1 MTSIKEINSDK
12 INEGTLKNFIPRSTT
27 QIESV
32 QDSVVSIIQ
41 EVRESGDEAI
51 IKFTKNFDNVELSSK
66 QIQVT
71 EKEISEAYKSTDT
84 NLIRAI
90 QYARENLIK
99 FHKAQVREDWLIEI
113 EKGVTAGQIYR
124 PLEMLGIYIPGG
136 RAIYPS
142 TVLMIAAPAYVAGI
156 KEIIMCS
163 PPQENNKIAA
173 AILVAANEFGIKKIF
188 KVGGAQAIAA
198 MAYGTETIPKVQKVI
213 GPGSIWVNTAKQL
226 LSNIIA
232 IDSPAGPSEIL
243 IICDES
249 ANPNYVIV
257 DLLSQIEHD
266 PDNIGIIVSD
276 SDFLIKQIKESI
288 DEYVRNSERRV
299 IIEKALI
306 NNSLII
312 RAEDTE
318 DCIRISNLIAPEH
331 LEILT
336 KEPNNILK
344 KIVNAGAIF
353 LGPFSP
359 VSLGDYCAGTN
370 HVLPT
375 GGNAKIYSGLN
386 LYDFLKTIDVLKC
399 EREGL
404 VKLSSTA
411 ITLSEFEGLFSHKR
425 SIEERLK
432 DFNKVN
438 T

>member
-1 MTSIKEINSDK
+1 MTPIKELNSDQ
-12 INEGTLKNFIPRSTT
+12 INEETLVKYIPRTAP
-27 QIESV
+27 QIESI
-32 QDSVVSIIQ
+32 QESVVSIIH
-41 EVRESGDEAI
+41 EVKEKGDKAI
-51 IKFTKNFDNVELSSK
+51 IKFTKDFDNVEISAK
-66 QIQVT
+66 HIQVT
-71 EKEISEAYKSTDT
+71 DKEISEAYDKSDAD
-84 NLIRAI
+84 LIKAI
-90 QYARENLIK
+90 QYAKKNLIK
-99 FHKAQVREDWLIEI
+99 FHKAQVREDWLIET
-113 EKGVTAGQIYR
+113 EKGVSAGQIYR
-124 PLEMLGIYIPGG
+124 PLEMLGMYIPGG

-163 PPQENNKIAA
+163 PPQQDNKIASA
-173 AILVAANEFGIKKIF
+173 LLIAANEFGINKIF

-198 MAYGTETIPKVQKVI
+198 MAYGTETIPKVQKVV
-213 GPGSIWVNTAKQL
+213 GPGSIWVNAAKQL

-257 DLLSQIEHD
+257 DLLAQIEHD
-266 PDNIGIIVSD
+266 PDNIGIIVTD
-276 SDFLIKQIKESI
+276 SVDLINQIKDNIE
-288 DEYVRNSERRV
+288 EYVVNSKRRD
-299 IIEKALI
+299 IIEKALL

-312 RAEDTE
+312 KAEDTE

-336 KEPNNILK
+336 KEPNEIIK
-344 KIVNAGAIF
+344 KIINAGAIF

-375 GGNAKIYSGLN
+375 GGSAKIYSGLN

-399 EREGL
+399 DREGL
-404 VKLSSTA
+404 IKLSSTA
-411 ITLSEFEGLFSHKR
+411 IKLSEFEGMFSHKR

-432 DFNKVN
+432 DKN
-438 T
+438 

>member
-1 MTSIKEINSDK
+1 MTSIKEINSDQ
-12 INEGTLKNFIPRSTT
+12 INKETLINFIPRTAT

-32 QDSVVSIIQ
+32 QESVVSIIH
-41 EVRESGDEAI
+41 EVRENGDEAI
-51 IKFTKNFDNVELSSK
+51 IKFTKNFDKVELSSK
-66 QIQVT
+66 HIQVS
-71 EKEISEAYKSTDT
+71 EHEISKAYERCDAD
-84 NLIRAI
+84 LIRSI
-90 QYARENLIK
+90 KYAKDNLLK

-163 PPQENNKIAA
+163 PPQPDNKIAPEV
-173 AILVAANEFGIKKIF
+173 LVAANEFGIKKIF

-198 MAYGTETIPKVQKVI
+198 MAYGTKTIPKVQKIV

-232 IDSPAGPSEIL
+232 IDNPAGPSEIL
-243 IICDES
+243 IICDET
-249 ANPNYVIV
+249 ANPKYVIV

-266 PDNIGIIVSD
+266 PDNIGIIVSTSED
-276 SDFLIKQIKESI
+276 VINQIKKTIE
-288 DEYVRNSERRV
+288 EYVVTSKRRD
-299 IIEKALI
+299 IIEEALI

-312 RAEDTE
+312 KAEDIE

-336 KEPNNILK
+336 KDPNKLLE
-344 KIVNAGAIF
+344 KIVNAGAVF

-375 GGNAKIYSGLN
+375 GGTAKTYSGLN
-386 LYDFLKTIDVLKC
+386 IYDFLKTMAVLRC

-411 ITLSEFEGLFSHKR
+411 IKLSEFEGLFSHKR

-432 DFNKVN
+432 DKN
-438 T
+438 

>member
-1 MTSIKEINSDK
+1 MTPIKELNSDQ
-12 INEGTLKNFIPRSTT
+12 INEETLVKYIPRTAP
-27 QIESV
+27 QIESI
-32 QDSVVSIIQ
+32 QESVVSIIH
-41 EVRESGDEAI
+41 EVKEKGDKAI
-51 IKFTKNFDNVELSSK
+51 IKFTKDFDNVETSTK
-66 QIQVT
+66 HIQVT
-71 EKEISEAYKSTDT
+71 DKEISDAYDKSDAD
-84 NLIRAI
+84 LIKAI
-90 QYARENLIK
+90 RYAKENLIK

-113 EKGVTAGQIYR
+113 EKGVSAGQIYR
-124 PLEMLGIYIPGG
+124 PLGMLGIYIPGG

-142 TVLMIAAPAYVAGI
+142 TVLMVAAPAYVAGI
-156 KEIIMCS
+156 EEIIMCS
-163 PPQENNKIAA
+163 PPQQDNKIASA
-173 AILVAANEFGIKKIF
+173 LLIAANEFGINKIF

-198 MAYGTETIPKVQKVI
+198 MAYGTETIPKVQKVV
-213 GPGSIWVNTAKQL
+213 GPGSIWVNAAKQL

-276 SDFLIKQIKESI
+276 SVDLINQIKDNIE
-288 DEYVRNSERRV
+288 EYVVNSKRRD
-299 IIEKALI
+299 IIEKALL

-312 RAEDTE
+312 KAEDTE

-336 KEPNNILK
+336 KEPNEIIK
-344 KIVNAGAIF
+344 KIINAGAIF

-375 GGNAKIYSGLN
+375 GGSAKIYSGLN

-399 EREGL
+399 DREGL
-404 VKLSSTA
+404 KKLSSTA
-411 ITLSEFEGLFSHKR
+411 IKLSEFEGMFSHKR

-432 DFNKVN
+432 DKN
-438 T
+438 

>member
-1 MTSIKEINSDK
+1 MTLIKEIFSDQIK
-12 INEGTLKNFIPRSTT
+12 EETLTKYIPRTTT
-27 QIESV
+27 QIESIK
-32 QDSVVSIIQ
+32 DSVISIIHAVK
-41 EVRESGDEAI
+41 ERGDNAI
-51 IKFTKNFDNVELSSK
+51 IKFTKEFDNVELSTK

-71 EKEISEAYKSTDT
+71 EKEFSEAYEKSDAD
-84 NLIRAI
+84 LIKAI
-90 QYARENLIK
+90 QYARKNLIK
-99 FHKAQVREDWLIEI
+99 FHKAQVREDWFIEI

-124 PLEMLGIYIPGG
+124 PLEVLGIYVPGG
-136 RAIYPS
+136 RVIYPS

-163 PPQENNKIAA
+163 PPQQDNKIASE
-173 AILVAANEFGIKKIF
+173 ILVAANEFGIKKIF

-198 MAYGTETIPKVQKVI
+198 MAYGTETVPKVQKVV
-213 GPGSIWVNTAKQL
+213 GPGNIWVNAAKQL
-226 LSNIIA
+226 LSNVIA

-249 ANPNYVIV
+249 TNPNYVIV
-257 DLLSQIEHD
+257 DLLSQVEHD
-266 PDNIGIIVSD
+266 PDNIGIIVTD
-276 SDFLIKQIKESI
+276 SVDLINQIKNNI
-288 DEYVRNSERRV
+288 QEYVAKSKRRDV
-299 IIEKALI
+299 IEKALI

-312 RAEDTE
+312 KAEDTE

-336 KEPNNILK
+336 KEPNEIIK
-344 KIVNAGAIF
+344 KIVNAGAVF

-375 GGNAKIYSGLN
+375 GGSAKIYSGLN

-411 ITLSEFEGLFSHKR
+411 IKLSEFEGLFSHKR

-432 DFNKVN
+432 DKN
-438 T
+438 

>member
-1 MTSIKEINSDK
+1 MISIKEINSDQ
-12 INEGTLKNFIPRSTT
+12 INEETLTKYIPRITT
-27 QIESV
+27 QIESI
-32 QDSVVSIIQ
+32 QDSVVSIIH
-41 EVRESGDEAI
+41 EVKERGDNAI
-51 IKFTKNFDNVELSSK
+51 IKFTKRFDNVELSTN

-71 EKEISEAYKSTDT
+71 DIEISEAYEKSEPD
-84 NLIRAI
+84 LIKAI
-90 QYARENLIK
+90 QYAKENLIK
-99 FHKAQVREDWLIEI
+99 FHKAQFREDWLIEI

-124 PLEMLGIYIPGG
+124 PLGVLGIYVPGG

-163 PPQENNKIAA
+163 PPQTNNKIAPEV
-173 AILVAANEFGIKKIF
+173 LVAANEFGIKKIY

-198 MAYGTETIPKVQKVI
+198 MAYGTETIPKVQKVV
-213 GPGSIWVNTAKQL
+213 GPGNIWVNTAKQL

-232 IDSPAGPSEIL
+232 IDNPAGPSEIL
-243 IICDES
+243 IICDETS
-249 ANPNYVIV
+249 NPNYVIV

-266 PDNIGIIVSD
+266 PDNIGIIVSTSVD
-276 SDFLIKQIKESI
+276 IINQIKNNIE
-288 DEYVRNSERRV
+288 EYVVKSKRRD
-299 IIEKALI
+299 IIEKALK

-312 RAEDTE
+312 KAKDIE

-336 KEPNNILK
+336 KEPHELLK
-344 KIVNAGAIF
+344 KIINAGAIF

-375 GGNAKIYSGLN
+375 GGSAKTYSGLN
-386 LYDFLKTIDVLKC
+386 LYDFLKTMDVLTC
-399 EREGL
+399 NREGL

-411 ITLSEFEGLFSHKR
+411 IKLSEFEGLFSHKR

-432 DFNKVN
+432 DKN
-438 T
+438 

>member
-1 MTSIKEINSDK
+1 MTPIKELNSDQ
-12 INEGTLKNFIPRSTT
+12 INEETLVKYIPRTAP
-27 QIESV
+27 QIESI
-32 QDSVVSIIQ
+32 QESVVSIIH
-41 EVRESGDEAI
+41 EVKEKGDKAI
-51 IKFTKNFDNVELSSK
+51 IKFTKDFDNVEISAK
-66 QIQVT
+66 HIQVT
-71 EKEISEAYKSTDT
+71 DKEISEAYDKSDAD
-84 NLIRAI
+84 LIKAI
-90 QYARENLIK
+90 QYAKKNLIK
-99 FHKAQVREDWLIEI
+99 FHKAQVREDWLIET
-113 EKGVTAGQIYR
+113 EKGVSAGQIYR
-124 PLEMLGIYIPGG
+124 PLEMLGMYIPGG

-163 PPQENNKIAA
+163 PPQQDNKIASA
-173 AILVAANEFGIKKIF
+173 LLVAANEFGINKIF

-198 MAYGTETIPKVQKVI
+198 MAYGTETIPKVQKVV
-213 GPGSIWVNTAKQL
+213 GPGSIWVNAAKQL

-276 SDFLIKQIKESI
+276 SVDLINQIKDNIE
-288 DEYVRNSERRV
+288 EYVVNSKRRD
-299 IIEKALI
+299 IIEKALL

-312 RAEDTE
+312 KAEDTE

-336 KEPNNILK
+336 KEPNEIIK
-344 KIVNAGAIF
+344 KIINAGAIF

-375 GGNAKIYSGLN
+375 GGSAKIYSGLN

-399 EREGL
+399 DREGL
-404 VKLSSTA
+404 IKLSSTA
-411 ITLSEFEGLFSHKR
+411 IKLSEFEGMFSHKR

-432 DFNKVN
+432 DKN
-438 T
+438 